1 MYYNNSPVDVSSQTF
16 YEFKTSIKTLVQ
28 LS

>member
-1 MYYNNSPVDVSSQTF
+1 MYYNNNSVDVSSQTF
-16 YEFKTSIKTLVQ
+16 YEFKTSRKTLVQ